1 MDPDPTP
8 ASTGHC
14 RCPQRRR
21 PREHTRRPRRRGQES
36 LPSPRDG
43 RTDGLHKVG
52 SLRRPHR
59 CTHHSTQDTRGPG
72 ARTGTHGT
80 HGRQARHTHPRDAA
94 PATQTRTP
102 AAVKMF
108 TRRGQDVC
116 ANDPRPAGRTDAR
129 HQVGHAAPTTD
140 THGHPQGLR
149 DPGGHRDLPVWL
161 GPETPALGRRPV
173 AAGLPCDVTGLLE
186 DLVIFLQ
193 SFHIFNF

>member
-1 MDPDPTP
+1 MFLCLGTRIP
-8 ASTGHC
+8 
-14 RCPQRRR
+14 RQCP
-21 PREHTRRPRRRGQES
+21 PVTAATHSDVTHES
-36 LPSPRDG
+36 AHVDADAAVKMSPPSPRDG

-140 THGHPQGLR
+140 THSRPQGLR
-149 DPGGHRDLPVWL
+149 DPGGYRDLPVWL
-161 GPETPALGRRPV
+161 GPETPPGGRRTS
-173 AAGLPCDVTGLLE
+173 L
-186 DLVIFLQ
+186 
-193 SFHIFNF
+193 

>member
-59 CTHHSTQDTRGPG
+59 CTHHSTQDTRGPR

-140 THGHPQGLR
+140 THSCPQGLR
-149 DPGGHRDLPVWL
+149 DPGGYRDLPVWL
-161 GPETPALGRRPV
+161 GPETSRFFWK
-173 AAGLPCDVTGLLE
+173 TW
-186 DLVIFLQ
+186 
-193 SFHIFNF
+193 

>member
-43 RTDGLHKVG
+43 RTDRLHKVG

-59 CTHHSTQDTRGPG
+59 RTHHGTQDTRGPR
-72 ARTGTHGT
+72 ACTGTHGT
-80 HGRQARHTHPRDAA
+80 HGRQARHTHLRDAS
-94 PATQTRTP
+94 PATPTRTP
-102 AAVKMF
+102 AAVKMS
-108 TRRGQDVC
+108 V
-116 ANDPRPAGRTDAR
+116 RPTLALLDGWTDRR

-149 DPGGHRDLPVWL
+149 DPGGYRDLPVWL
-161 GPETPALGRRPV
+161 GPETPPGGRRTS
-173 AAGLPCDVTGLLE
+173 L
-186 DLVIFLQ
+186 
-193 SFHIFNF
+193 

>member
-1 MDPDPTP
+1 VFLCLGTRIP
-8 ASTGHC
+8 
-14 RCPQRRR
+14 RQCP
-21 PREHTRRPRRRGQES
+21 PVTAATHSDVTHES
-36 LPSPRDG
+36 AHVDADAAVKMSPPSPRDG
-43 RTDGLHKVG
+43 RTDRLHKVG

-59 CTHHSTQDTRGPG
+59 RTHHGTQDTRGPR
-72 ARTGTHGT
+72 ACTGTHGT
-80 HGRQARHTHPRDAA
+80 HGRQARHTHLRDAS
-94 PATQTRTP
+94 PATPTRTP
-102 AAVKMF
+102 AAVKMS
-108 TRRGQDVC
+108 V
-116 ANDPRPAGRTDAR
+116 RPTLALLDGWTDRR